1 MLEELKKEAHSIKV
15 LFVEDD
21 TDFTKVMEDLLK
33 KFFKNVVFA
42 KEDRK
47 SVV

>member
-1 MLEELKKEAHSIKV
+1 MKMLEELKKEAQSIRV

-33 KFFKNVVFA
+33 NFLKTSYLPKTV
-42 KEDRK
+42 KRG
-47 SVV
+47 